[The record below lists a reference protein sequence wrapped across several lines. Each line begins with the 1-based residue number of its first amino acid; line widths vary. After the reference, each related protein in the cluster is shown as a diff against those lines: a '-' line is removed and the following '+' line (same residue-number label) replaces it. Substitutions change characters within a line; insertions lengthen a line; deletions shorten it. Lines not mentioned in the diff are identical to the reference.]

1 MHQLI
6 NHARTHARTHVVA
19 YIICYLLLKVLL
31 QQGLVHLRVVKIH
44 YLITDLVTGQLFDAV
59 LVPPIFSQI
68 EGFSEKL

>member
-1 MHQLI
+1 MSFEMMFLCSQAL
-6 NHARTHARTHVVA
+6 
-19 YIICYLLLKVLL
+19 
-31 QQGLVHLRVVKIH
+31 QGLVHLRVVKIH